1 MELLLYL
8 IVGGIIG
15 WLASLIA
22 GNNLPYGIIGN
33 IICGIIGAWLGGM
46 LLGTWGPSL
55 AGIAL
60 LPALIGSIVFVL
72 LLRVITR
79 VISK

>member
-15 WLASLIA
+15 WLASLIS
-22 GNNLPYGIIGN
+22 GSHLPYGIIGN
-33 IICGIIGAWLGGM
+33 IICGIVGAWLGGM

-55 AGIAL
+55 AGISL

-79 VISK
+79 ATSK

>member
-1 MELLLYL
+1 MGLLLYL

-33 IICGIIGAWLGGM
+33 IICGIIGAWIGGM
-46 LLGTWGPSL
+46 LLGTWGPAF
-55 AGIAL
+55 AGIAI
-60 LPALIGSIVFVL
+60 LPALVGSILFVL
-72 LLRVITR
+72 LLRVITK
-79 VISK
+79 ILSK

>member
-1 MELLLYL
+1 MEILLYL

-33 IICGIIGAWLGGM
+33 IICGIVGAWIGGM
-46 LLGTWGPSL
+46 LLGAWGPSFG
-55 AGIAL
+55 GIFI
-60 LPALIGSIVFVL
+60 LPALIGSILFIL
-72 LLRVITR
+72 LLRIITK